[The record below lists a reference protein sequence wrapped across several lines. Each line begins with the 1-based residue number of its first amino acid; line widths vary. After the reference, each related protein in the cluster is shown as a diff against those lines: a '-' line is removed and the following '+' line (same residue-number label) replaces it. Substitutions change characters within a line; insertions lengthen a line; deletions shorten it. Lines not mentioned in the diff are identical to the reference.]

1 MNINLENNKNLN
13 INLYEIRLD
22 SNIIDNNN
30 LLDAFLLDCQCA
42 LFLVDITNN
51 DNFKYINDLYINI
64 DKYKYSNLK
73 IILVQNKIDIE
84 PEKQNEELNKFIN
97 EHPDIDHIK
106 ISIKNNINLND
117 LLLKIYN
124 IFNSQEKTFIPLNQ
138 VSKCKYSSK
147 ININLENSCSLILL
161 GSQNVGKTNFL
172 TRYDSNYFNPIITT
186 TVGINTGIKVLKIN
200 NKNIYKLSLYD
211 TAGQERFR
219 AIPEKYYRNSDG
231 ILLLFELNN
240 RESFNEISN
249 WITQIE
255 EHNEVEKEKEK
266 DQNIIIYLLGNK
278 IDLIINGNDV
288 ISNEEKENLVKKFNV
303 KYYEISC
310 KWNLNI
316 EEVMARIILDCTKLN
331 KIRAKTFV
339 LSRSG
344 RANSSQNSGRGGC
357 CNGNKNNKKKE

>member
-1 MNINLENNKNLN
+1 M
-13 INLYEIRLD
+13 
-22 SNIIDNNN
+22 
-30 LLDAFLLDCQCA
+30 
-42 LFLVDITNN
+42 
-51 DNFKYINDLYINI
+51 
-64 DKYKYSNLK
+64 
-73 IILVQNKIDIE
+73 VQNKIDIE

-106 ISIKNNINLND
+106 ISIKNNNNLND

-124 IFNSQEKTFIPLNQ
+124 IFNSQEKTSIPLNQ
-138 VSKCKYSSK
+138 VTMHALTEELLK
-147 ININLENSCSLILL
+147 NITGNFSFILL
-161 GSQNVGKTNFL
+161 GDRNVGKTNFFS
-172 TRYDSNYFNPIITT
+172 RYYNNKFSPIITST
-186 TVGINTGIKVLKIN
+186 CGIIDEQKFIKIN

-219 AIPEKYYRNSDG
+219 ALPEKYYRNSDG

-255 EHNEVEKEKEK
+255 EHNEVKKEKEK
-266 DQNIIIYLLGNK
+266 GQNIIIYLLGNK
-278 IDLIINGNDV
+278 IDLIINGNEA
-288 ISNEEKENLVKKFNV
+288 ISKEEKENLVKKFNV

>member
-1 MNINLENNKNLN
+1 MNINLEDNKNLN

-22 SNIIDNNN
+22 SNIINNNN

-51 DNFKYINDLYINI
+51 DNFKSINDLYINI
-64 DKYKYSNLK
+64 DKDKYSNLK

-97 EHPDIDHIK
+97 KHPDIDYIK
-106 ISIKNNINLND
+106 ISIKNNNNLND

-124 IFNSQEKTFIPLNQ
+124 IFNSQEKTSIPLNQ

-147 ININLENSCSLILL
+147 INIDLENSCSLILL

-200 NKNIYKLSLYD
+200 NKNIYKLTIWD

-219 AIPEKYYRNSDG
+219 SIPEKYFKKADG
-231 ILLLFELNN
+231 VLVLFDLNN
-240 RESFNEISN
+240 RESFLDLADWLKIIKEFQGNEK
-249 WITQIE
+249 QE
-255 EHNEVEKEKEK
+255 NE
-266 DQNIIIYLLGNK
+266 NIIIYLLGNK
-278 IDLIINGNDV
+278 IDLVDYEKDK
-288 ISNEEKENLVKKFNV
+288 ISKEEKEKLIKDLNA
-303 KYYEISC
+303 KYYEVSC

-316 EEVMARIILDCTKLN
+316 EEVIARIVLDCIKINKPKTKS
-331 KIRAKTFV
+331 FV
-339 LSRSG
+339 IT
-344 RANSSQNSGRGGC
+344 
-357 CNGNKNNKKKE
+357 KKESSNSTKNEKQKCC